1 MQIEKTLT
9 SLEVAEMVEKE
20 HKNIMRDI
28 RSYIEQLSALKIEP
42 GDFFEESTYKDGNNQ
57 NRPCYKVTKK
67 GCEFIAHK
75 LTGTKG
81 TAFTAKYINRFHEME
96 TALRVPSTAL
106 GQIQLIAQGCIELEQ
121 KIDNVERDLQTFK
134 QEMPLLGV
142 DMDVLKKAVN
152 VKVVDALGGINSNA
166 YNNKSVRG
174 KVYSDCWNELKRQF
188 GFVKSYKEM
197 KRNQIEAALQI
208 IETYNA
214 PMVLQ
219 DLINSENS
227 QLRLENC

>member
-9 SLEVAEMVEKE
+9 SLEVAEMIGKE
-20 HKNIMRDI
+20 HSKLLRDI
-28 RSYIEQLSALKIEP
+28 RNYIAQLAESKIGF
-42 GDFFEESTYKDGNNQ
+42 GDFFEESTYIDGNNQ

-106 GQIQLIAQGCIELEQ
+106 GQIQLIAQGCVELEQ

>member
-9 SLEVAEMVEKE
+9 SLEVAEMVGKD
-20 HKNIMRDI
+20 HNKLLRDI
-28 RSYIEQLSALKIEP
+28 RGYIEQLGESKI
-42 GDFFEESTYKDGNNQ
+42 GHTNFFEATTYITEQ
-57 NRPCYKVTKK
+57 NKTMPCYKVTKK
-67 GCEFIAHK
+67 GCEFIANK

-152 VKVVDALGGINSNA
+152 VKVVDALGGIHSNA

>member
-9 SLEVAEMVEKE
+9 SLEVAEMVEKP
-20 HKNIMRDI
+20 HKELLKDI
-28 RSYIEQLSALKIEP
+28 RRYFGQFNEVKIP
-42 GDFFEESTYKDGNNQ
+42 PVDFFEESTYIDGKGET
-57 NRPCYKVTKK
+57 RPCYKVTKK
-67 GCEFIAHK
+67 GCEFIANK

-106 GQIQLIAQGCIELEQ
+106 GQIQLIAQGCVELEQ